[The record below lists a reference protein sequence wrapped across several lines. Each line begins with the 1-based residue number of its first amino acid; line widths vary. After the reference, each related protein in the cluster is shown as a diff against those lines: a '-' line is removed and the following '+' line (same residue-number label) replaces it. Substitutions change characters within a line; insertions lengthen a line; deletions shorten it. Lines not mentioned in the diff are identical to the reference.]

1 MTQTPLMKYLLRCL
15 SFARSYSPLVCVI
28 VFAWTA
34 SGCSRSF
41 WRKQADTDAYE
52 VIGEKQNDQRWML
65 PRVDL
70 TADPDS
76 RFYDPYDPD
85 FGPLPPDDPAANVY
99 MHYVDGMRGS
109 KSWHKMGESMS
120 IENPQWLMRYGLT
133 PAMMNPDTQ
142 DYTGQLPELKGL
154 TLADCVELSQMH
166 SRELQSQLEDLYLTA
181 LDVTWQRFQF
191 DVRYLGIAGNEP
203 TGVLVDSIVPNGPG
217 DKMRMAGAFGVTQ
230 LLPAGGQI
238 VAELTNNTLWLFT
251 SPNSTSSNSAL
262 SYAVVQPLLF
272 GAGRKV
278 VLEKLTQS
286 ERDLLYKTR
295 TLARFRQTLFTNV
308 ASDNTGSYLNLIQQI
323 QVIRNQQQNIERLRN
338 QVAMMQSNASQR
350 WSIARAELSA
360 MPNNLVIPPLLK
372 DKLKYSEKNKELTW
386 LDASMSPQEEAA
398 LTKLSQDP
406 SLPPDSPFLI
416 AANELIQGLRTI
428 PTPLDVLQLKGN
440 LAQAINTLRNQERV
454 LQDSL
459 DSLKLVLGLPTD
471 IMLTIDD
478 SMLKPFEVIDPR
490 LKSLES
496 EVTDFINIWAEYDE
510 ENPSTDQLFATSSAF
525 SNLLKRVD
533 EVGFSILDEDVEK
546 LRKNLD
552 ARIAELDNE
561 EDQLRVRSD
570 VERDFMLL
578 EDARARLKNLE
589 REVLSIDERIRINE
603 EGVPMDEDAPIEVIV
618 ADDDSAEVRKI
629 SDDSLELFPKQERR
643 IELLKSLKVAHEGLL
658 QVTRSLT
665 VVEIGTRVEQIGIAD
680 FDISQEQVVLNAVEN
695 RLDLMNQKA
704 IVTDARRKMEVL
716 ANRLMATVNFVLEG
730 DIRNAG
736 GPNPVDFAGKY
747 SEIRTGVR
755 FTAPLVRVQQRNEY
769 RASLIAYQRA
779 RRDYMA
785 LEDQVKQQVRRN
797 WRQLSVQKRNLETS
811 RLQLRLAARQYESAV
826 DEAMAPAQPGAASRS
841 GLLGTNLIQALNSVV
856 SAQNSLIQNWVTYE
870 QNRLGIYRDM
880 GIMEIGPDGMWND
893 PVYRRSADQETQEE
907 LPGRQS
913 LPDAEPDDGTEE
925 AVPIP
930 ENNDGLGLL
939 SPLRF
944 GRGWNGQTDRLV
956 EELDGAQQAGLH
968 RTRHQA
974 RREETVS
981 DQLVR
986 AGLS

>member
-1 MTQTPLMKYLLRCL
+1 MTQTPLMNSVKRRLNRFSAC
-15 SFARSYSPLVCVI
+15 SSLVCMVLL
-28 VFAWTA
+28 VLAA

-41 WRKQADTDAYE
+41 WRKQADTDAYQ

-142 DYTGQLPELKGL
+142 DYTGELPELKGL
-154 TLADCVELSQMH
+154 TLSDCVELSQMH
-166 SRELQSQLEDLYLTA
+166 SRELQTQLEDLYIAA
-181 LDVTWQRFQF
+181 LEVTWQRFQF
-191 DVRYLGIAGNEP
+191 DVRYLGIGGNEP

-238 VAELTNNTLWLFT
+238 IAELTNNTLWLFT

-308 ASDNTGSYLNLIQQI
+308 VSDNTGSYLNLIQQI

-350 WSIARAELSA
+350 WSISRADLPT
-360 MPNNLVIPPLLK
+360 MPNNLVIPPILK
-372 DKLKYSEKNKELTW
+372 DKLKYSEKNKELNW
-386 LDASMSPQEEAA
+386 LDASMSPQEEEA
-398 LTKLSQDP
+398 LIKLSQDP

-416 AANELIQGLRTI
+416 AVNELIQGLRTI
-428 PTPLDVLQLKGN
+428 PTPLDVLQLQGN

-471 IMLTIDD
+471 ILLTIDD
-478 SMLKPFEVIDPR
+478 SMLKPFQVIDPR
-490 LKSLES
+490 LKSLET

-510 ENPSTDQLFATSSAF
+510 DNPSTDQLFATSSAF
-525 SNLLKRVD
+525 SDLLKRVE

-552 ARIAELDNE
+552 TRLAELDNE
-561 EDQLRVRSD
+561 EDQLRVKSD

-589 REVLSIDERIRINE
+589 RDVLTIEERIRVNDA
-603 EGVPMDEDAPIEVIV
+603 GVPMDDETPIEVII
-618 ADDDSAEVRKI
+618 ADDDSAELLDI
-629 SDDSLELFPKQERR
+629 SSDSLALFPKQERR
-643 IELLKSLKVAHEGLL
+643 IELLKDLKVAHERLL

-665 VVEIGTRVEQIGIAD
+665 VVEIGTRVEEIDIAD
-680 FDISQEQVVLNAVEN
+680 FDIPQEQVVLNAVEN
-695 RLDLMNQKA
+695 RLDLMNEKA
-704 IVTDARRKMEVL
+704 KVTDARRRMEVL
-716 ANRLMATVNFVLEG
+716 ANKLMATVNFVLEG

-736 GPNPVDFAGKY
+736 GANPVDFAGKY

-785 LEDQVKQQVRRN
+785 LEDQVKLQVRRN

-893 PVYRRSADQETQEE
+893 PVYRKPADQETQEE

-930 ENNDGLGLL
+930 ENNDGLGLF
-939 SPLRF
+939 SPLRI
-944 GRGWNGQTDRLV
+944 RSGWDCQTDRLA
-956 EELDGAQQAGLH
+956 EKLDEFQQAGLY
-968 RTRHQA
+968 RVCHQT
-974 RREETVS
+974 RREKAVS
-981 DQLVR
+981 DQSVSSR
-986 AGLS
+986 VS

>member
-1 MTQTPLMKYLLRCL
+1 MTQTPLMKYVMRCL
-15 SFARSYSPLVCVI
+15 RFARSHSPLICWAVVALT
-28 VFAWTA
+28 V

-41 WRKQADTDAYE
+41 WRKQADADAYH

-65 PRVDL
+65 PRLDL

-76 RFYDPYDPD
+76 RFYEPYDPD

-133 PAMMNPDTQ
+133 PAMMNSSTQ

-154 TLADCVELSQMH
+154 TLADCVELSQIH

-191 DVRYLGIAGNEP
+191 DVRFLGIGGNEP
-203 TGVLVDSIVPNGPG
+203 TVGLVDTIVPHGPG
-217 DKMRMAGAFGVTQ
+217 DQLQMVGALGVRK

-238 VAELTNNTLWLFT
+238 AAELTNNTLWLFT

-278 VLEKLTQS
+278 VLERLTQS
-286 ERDLLYKTR
+286 ERDLLYNTR

-308 ASDNTGSYLNLIQQI
+308 VSDNTGSYLNLIQQI

-350 WSIARAELSA
+350 WSISRADLRA
-360 MPNNLVIPPLLK
+360 LPNNLVIPQILK
-372 DKLKYSEKNKELTW
+372 DKLTYNEKNKELNW
-386 LDASMSPQEEAA
+386 LDSSMSPEEEEA
-398 LTKLSQDP
+398 LVKLSLDP

-416 AANELIQGLRTI
+416 AVNELIQGLRTT
-428 PTPLDVLQLKGN
+428 PTPLDVLQLQGN
-440 LAQAINTLRNQERV
+440 LAQAINSLRNQERV

-471 IMLTIDD
+471 IVLTIDD
-478 SMLKPFEVIDPR
+478 SMLQPFQVIDPR
-490 LKSLES
+490 LKSLET
-496 EVTDFINIWAEYDE
+496 EVTDFINIWAEFDE
-510 ENPSTDQLFATSSAF
+510 DNPSADQLLATSSAF
-525 SNLLKRVD
+525 SDLLKRVE

-546 LRKNLD
+546 LRGKLD
-552 ARIAELDNE
+552 ARLAALDNE
-561 EDQLRVRSD
+561 EDQLRVKSD
-570 VERDFMLL
+570 VQRDFMLL

-589 REVLSIDERIRINE
+589 RDVLTLEERIRLNDV
-603 EGVPMDEDAPIEVIV
+603 GVLMDEDAPIEVII
-618 ADDDSAEVRKI
+618 ADDDSADLPGI
-629 SDDSLELFPKQERR
+629 STDSLALLPKQERR
-643 IELLKSLKVAHEGLL
+643 IQLLKDLKIAHERLL

-665 VVEIGTRVEQIGIAD
+665 VVEIGTRVEQIDIAE
-680 FDISQEQVVLNAVEN
+680 FDIPQEQVVLNAVEN
-695 RLDLMNQKA
+695 RLDLMNEKA
-704 IVTDARRKMEVL
+704 NVTDARRRMEVL
-716 ANRLMATVNFVLEG
+716 ANNLMATVNFVVEG
-730 DIRNAG
+730 DIRNSG
-736 GPNPVDFAGKY
+736 GSNPVDFAGKY

-893 PVYRRSADQETQEE
+893 PQYRSPADQETQEE

-925 AVPIP
+925 AVPIM

-939 SPLRF
+939 SPLRY
-944 GRGWNGQTDRLV
+944 GRGWNCQTDRLAQK
-956 EELDGAQQAGLH
+956 LDGAPETGFLPACSQ
-968 RTRHQA
+968 TRRKKA
-974 RREETVS
+974 VS
-981 DQLVR
+981 DQPVCS
-986 AGLS
+986 GVS

>member
-1 MTQTPLMKYLLRCL
+1 MTQTPLMKYLQRCL
-15 SFARSYSPLVCVI
+15 SFARSYGPWACVI
-28 VFAWTA
+28 LLAWTV
-34 SGCSRSF
+34 SGCTRSF
-41 WRKQADTDAYE
+41 WRKQADDNAYQ
-52 VIGEKQNDQRWML
+52 VIGEKQNDPRWML

-85 FGPLPPDDPAANVY
+85 YGPLPPDDPAANVY

-133 PAMMNPDTQ
+133 PAMMNSSTQ
-142 DYTGQLPELKGL
+142 DYTGQFPELKGL

-166 SRELQSQLEDLYLTA
+166 SRELQSQLEDLYLAA

-203 TGVLVDSIVPNGPG
+203 TGVLVDTIVPHGPG
-217 DKMRMAGAFGVTQ
+217 DQMRMAGGFGMTQ

-278 VLEKLTQS
+278 VLERLTQS

-295 TLARFRQTLFTNV
+295 TLARFRQSLFTNV

-350 WSIARAELSA
+350 WSITRADLLV
-360 MPNNLVIPPLLK
+360 MPNNLVIPPILK
-372 DKLKYSEKNKELTW
+372 DKLKYSERNKELNWFDST
-386 LDASMSPQEEAA
+386 MTPQEEEA
-398 LTKLSQDP
+398 LIKLSQDP

-416 AANELIQGLRTI
+416 AANELIQGLRTTA
-428 PTPLDVLQLKGN
+428 TPLDVLNLQGN
-440 LAQAINTLRNQERV
+440 LAQAINSLRTQERV

-471 IMLTIDD
+471 IVLTIDD

-490 LKSLES
+490 LKSLET
-496 EVTDFINIWAEYDE
+496 EVANFINIWAEFDE
-510 ENPSTDQLFATSSAF
+510 DNPSTDQLFTTRSAF
-525 SNLLKRVD
+525 SDLLKRVD

-546 LRKNLD
+546 LRNNLD
-552 ARIAELDNE
+552 SRLAELENE
-561 EDQLRVRSD
+561 EDQLRVKND

-589 REVLSIDERIRINE
+589 RDVLAIDERIRINE
-603 EGVPMDEDAPIEVIV
+603 AGVPMDEDAPIDVII
-618 ADDDSAEVRKI
+618 AEDDAEELLNN
-629 SDDSLELFPKQERR
+629 SDDSLALFPKQEGR
-643 IELLKSLKVAHEGLL
+643 IELLKSLKVAHERLL

-665 VVEIGTRVEQIGIAD
+665 VVEIGTRVEQIDIAD

-716 ANRLMATVNFVLEG
+716 ANRLMATVNFVVEG
-730 DIRNAG
+730 DIRNSG
-736 GPNPVDFAGKY
+736 GPNPLDFEGKY

-785 LEDQVKQQVRRN
+785 LEDQVKLQVRRN

-811 RLQLRLAARQYESAV
+811 RLQL
-826 DEAMAPAQPGAASRS
+826 
-841 GLLGTNLIQALNSVV
+841 
-856 SAQNSLIQNWVTYE
+856 
-870 QNRLGIYRDM
+870 
-880 GIMEIGPDGMWND
+880 
-893 PVYRRSADQETQEE
+893 
-907 LPGRQS
+907 
-913 LPDAEPDDGTEE
+913 
-925 AVPIP
+925 
-930 ENNDGLGLL
+930 
-939 SPLRF
+939 
-944 GRGWNGQTDRLV
+944 
-956 EELDGAQQAGLH
+956 
-968 RTRHQA
+968 
-974 RREETVS
+974 
-981 DQLVR
+981 
-986 AGLS
+986 

>member
-1 MTQTPLMKYLLRCL
+1 M
-15 SFARSYSPLVCVI
+15 
-28 VFAWTA
+28 
-34 SGCSRSF
+34 
-41 WRKQADTDAYE
+41 
-52 VIGEKQNDQRWML
+52 
-65 PRVDL
+65 
-70 TADPDS
+70 
-76 RFYDPYDPD
+76 
-85 FGPLPPDDPAANVY
+85 
-99 MHYVDGMRGS
+99 
-109 KSWHKMGESMS
+109 
-120 IENPQWLMRYGLT
+120 
-133 PAMMNPDTQ
+133 
-142 DYTGQLPELKGL
+142 
-154 TLADCVELSQMH
+154 
-166 SRELQSQLEDLYLTA
+166 
-181 LDVTWQRFQF
+181 
-191 DVRYLGIAGNEP
+191 
-203 TGVLVDSIVPNGPG
+203 
-217 DKMRMAGAFGVTQ
+217 
-230 LLPAGGQI
+230 
-238 VAELTNNTLWLFT
+238 
-251 SPNSTSSNSAL
+251 
-262 SYAVVQPLLF
+262 
-272 GAGRKV
+272 
-278 VLEKLTQS
+278 LEKLTQS

-295 TLARFRQTLFTNV
+295 SLARFRQTLFTNV
-308 ASDNTGSYLNLIQQI
+308 VSDTSGSYLNLIQQI

-350 WSIARAELSA
+350 WSITRADLRE
-360 MPNNLVIPPLLK
+360 MPDNLVFPPILK
-372 DKLKYSEKNKELTW
+372 DKLKYSERNKELNW
-386 LDASMSPQEEAA
+386 LDSTMTPQEEEA
-398 LTKLSQDP
+398 LVKLSQDP

-416 AANELIQGLRTI
+416 AANELIQGLRTT
-428 PTPLDVLQLKGN
+428 PTPLDVLNLQGN
-440 LAQAINTLRNQERV
+440 LAQAINSLRTQERV

-471 IMLTIDD
+471 IVLTIDD

-490 LKSLES
+490 LKSLET
-496 EVTDFINIWAEYDE
+496 EVATFINIWADFDE
-510 ENPSTDQLFATSSAF
+510 DNPSTDQLFTTSSAF
-525 SNLLKRVD
+525 MDLLQRVE
-533 EVGFSILDEDVEK
+533 EVGFSILDEDVSK
-546 LRKNLD
+546 LQSKLENRL
-552 ARIAELDNE
+552 AELDNE
-561 EDQLRVRSD
+561 EERLRVKND
-570 VERDFMLL
+570 VNRDFMLL
-578 EDARARLKNLE
+578 EDARARLKNLQ
-589 REVLSIDERIRINE
+589 RDVLTLEERIRINDA
-603 EGVPMDEDAPIEVIV
+603 GVPIDEDTPIEVIIAEDEG
-618 ADDDSAEVRKI
+618 ADLLNLSSE
-629 SDDSLELFPKQERR
+629 SLALYPKQERR
-643 IELLKSLKVAHEGLL
+643 IELLKDLKVAHERLL

-665 VVEIGTRVEQIGIAD
+665 VVEIGTRVEQIDIAA

-736 GPNPVDFAGKY
+736 GANPVDFAGKY

-893 PVYRRSADQETQEE
+893 PVYRNPADQETQEE

-925 AVPIP
+925 AVPIL

-939 SPLRF
+939 SPLRD

-956 EELDGAQQAGLH
+956 ERLDGTPQAGLY
-968 RTRHQA
+968 RIRHQA
-974 RREETVS
+974 RREETFS

-986 AGLS
+986 SGVS